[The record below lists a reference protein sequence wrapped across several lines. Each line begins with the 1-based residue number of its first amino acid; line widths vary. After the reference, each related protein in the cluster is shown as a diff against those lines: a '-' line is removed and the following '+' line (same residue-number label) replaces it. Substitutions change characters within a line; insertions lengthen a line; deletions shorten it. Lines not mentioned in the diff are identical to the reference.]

1 MAKNIR
7 SYLSVWM
14 RQSRNWKVVS
24 IRALFNRFFQRLT
37 MAYTNIYIRELG
49 ANPIQLGMVNSFN
62 QVART
67 LISTPI
73 GWLQDRYS
81 LRKIFIIGV
90 GLVQVVTLI
99 YALAT
104 SWIMIIPAMIL
115 SAVTMRMGLCIT
127 ICDVSLKDEDRGTCK
142 GICDGLFAAPSLL
155 APTIAAFIITYFGGI
170 SVESIRPLY
179 WIQLAGGMIFFFFLV
194 LQLKEIAR
202 PKATSKFG
210 FGGGYREVFRRGN
223 ALKRFIAFNVVTTI
237 ITNVVTPFQMP
248 FVNEI
253 KNANPYII
261 GLMSTAQLIIQIVFS
276 APIGKI
282 ADKIGGKRVIYI
294 TEPLFWAS
302 TLILVF
308 APSPTFL
315 IISSILGGFRMIAN
329 YVAVTPLTVARVPIE
344 CIGRWRGLLALFS
357 GLISIPAPI
366 IGGIIW
372 ETINPQFLMLIPIA
386 ISILV
391 KIPILTTIPEKRNVM
406 QTQKINSVKEKID

>member
-1 MAKNIR
+1 M
-7 SYLSVWM
+7 SVWM

-115 SAVTMRMGLCIT
+115 SAVTMRMGLCLT

-179 WIQLAGGMIFFFFLV
+179 WIQLAGGVIFFFFLV
-194 LQLKEIAR
+194 IKLKEITR

-223 ALKRFIAFNVVTTI
+223 AIKRFIAFNVVTTI
-237 ITNVVTPFQMP
+237 ITNVVTPFRMP
-248 FVNEI
+248 FINEI

-261 GLMSTAQLIIQIVFS
+261 GMMTTAQLVIQIVFS
-276 APIGKI
+276 APFGRI

-308 APSPTFL
+308 APSPAFL

-344 CIGRWRGLLALFS
+344 CIGRWRGLLGLFS

-372 ETINPQFLMLIPIA
+372 ETISPQVLMLIPIV
-386 ISILV
+386 ISIIV

-406 QTQKINSVKEKID
+406 HAQKLNSVKEPTD